1 MAASLQPV
9 VAMKTQTH
17 RTHHRTESEKR
28 PAARAASTDWH
39 DVPISAVMTP
49 QPHTIGRDQT
59 LATAHRMM
67 RENGIRHLPVLEHGD
82 IVGIVTQRDLY
93 FIETI
98 RGVDVDEDV
107 VSDAMTQDSYVV
119 DPELSVA
126 EVARTMSERKLGC
139 AVVKERDR
147 VAGIFTATDALRLIG
162 G

>member
-1 MAASLQPV
+1 MV
-9 VAMKTQTH
+9 VMKTQTH
-17 RTHHRTESEKR
+17 RAHHRTESEKR
-28 PAARAASTDWH
+28 VVARATSTDWH
-39 DVPISAVMTP
+39 EVPIATVMTP

-67 RENGIRHLPVLEHGD
+67 RENGVRHLPVLEHGE

-93 FIETI
+93 FLETI

-119 DPELSVA
+119 APDASVA

-139 AVVKERDR
+139 AVIKERDR

-162 G
+162 T

>member
-1 MAASLQPV
+1 MTTLRGSASHRLATRRKPSRLTMA
-9 VAMKTQTH
+9 
-17 RTHHRTESEKR
+17 
-28 PAARAASTDWH
+28 D
-39 DVPISAVMTP
+39 VMTG

-98 RGVDVDEDV
+98 VGVDIDEDV

-119 DPELSVA
+119 EPDVSVA
-126 EVARTMSERKLGC
+126 EVAR
-139 AVVKERDR
+139 
-147 VAGIFTATDALRLIG
+147 
-162 G
+162 